1 MPNFYIKL
9 AFCGDKMVF
18 SWEKSE
24 DNFNNRSFF
33 LMSVGG
39 CNEEEC
45 TQKKGY
51 VLLLTYPFHY
61 KP

>member
-1 MPNFYIKL
+1 M
-9 AFCGDKMVF
+9 DKMVF

-24 DNFNNRSFF
+24 DDFNNRSFF

-45 TQKKGY
+45 T
-51 VLLLTYPFHY
+51 
-61 KP
+61 

>member
-1 MPNFYIKL
+1 MPNYPIKIAFYI
-9 AFCGDKMVF
+9 DKMAF

-33 LMSVGG
+33 LMGVGG

-45 TQKKGY
+45 T
-51 VLLLTYPFHY
+51 
-61 KP
+61 